1 MSYIVDMTAT
11 LVMEKTKTIPAQDKW
26 ATADE
31 TTRSFMLDL
40 ISYSRS
46 FAKTSWRKLPYLIR
60 TNLEKKSWTN

>member
-1 MSYIVDMTAT
+1 
-11 LVMEKTKTIPAQDKW
+11 MEKTKTIPAQDKW